1 MTNEEHLALLR
12 QGINVWNN
20 WRESNPEIRPNLLAA
35 DLRGADLRE
44 ADLSGANL
52 RGADL
57 STANLSAAI
66 FYRADLRG
74 ADFRGSN
81 FTKAYLPIANLIEA
95 NLSGTNLTKTNL
107 REANLREADL
117 READLSGAD
126 LSEANLSEANL
137 ERTKVWDVNF
147 NKAIFTGACLSGWQ
161 TNIATNFNDVI
172 CDYVYLRSGNQERR
186 PSSGNFAPREFTKLF
201 QKALKTV
208 ELIFDNGI
216 DWRAFLIS
224 LQKLKIEN
232 SGNELSIQAIE
243 NKNDGLFVIRAN
255 VSPDANK
262 AEIEKYLKREYE
274 LTVKVIDE
282 QYRSQFKAED
292 EQLIV
297 YRQQSTDLTEIV
309 KLMASRTINEIADS
323 RGA

>member
-126 LSEANLSEANL
+126 LSEANL